1 MYEKA
6 SEDKLKFIQKGLKDY
21 SSQRNYDFGPNS
33 RENTSILSKYISHRI
48 INEYDLVREVLS
60 QYNLQK
66 VDKFIQEIFWR
77 VYWKGWLEHR
87 SEVWRDFVDS
97 DPTYSEEEY
106 KKAINGET
114 GIECFDDWVKELKT
128 ENYLH
133 NHTRMWFASIWIF
146 TLNLPWELGARFFM
160 KHLFDGDAASNT
172 LSWRW
177 VAGIQTQGKNYLA
190 RESNIRKF
198 TNQRYTNTSLNENAL
213 PLENPKIY
221 PLQEVRHLHTKQK
234 YKDLV
239 LFESDLNVNERYS
252 FFKNYENIYLVLLD
266 NKNRN
271 IKLDEKVLNFK
282 RILQEAF
289 ANEISNSQIID
300 EDTFMSLNDK
310 FDVLYPSIGENMDFL
325 DREFKDIDK
334 LHFIGLKEDIYCW
347 QFSKKGFFNFKKNIP
362 EVINY
367 LLHENDLFN
376 YISNLFFYVYKK
388 IFPKHQN

>member
-6 SEDKLKFIQKGLKDY
+6 AEDKSRFIQKGLKDY
-21 SSQRNYDFGPNS
+21 SSKRNYDFGPKS
-33 RENTSILSKYISHRI
+33 RENTSNLSKYISHRI
-48 INEYDLVREVLS
+48 INEYDLVREILS
-60 QYNLQK
+60 EYNLQK
-66 VDKFIQEIFWR
+66 VDKFIQEVFWR

-87 SEVWRDFVDS
+87 PDVWRDFVDS
-97 DPTYSEEEY
+97 DPTYSEEKY

-114 GIECFDDWVKELKT
+114 GIECFDDWVKELKS

-160 KHLFDGDAASNT
+160 KYLFDGDAASNT

-198 TNQRYTNTSLNENAL
+198 TNQRYMNTSLNENAL

-221 PLQEVRHLHTKQK
+221 SLQDVRHLHATQK
-234 YKDLV
+234 YKNLV

-252 FFKNYENIYLVLLD
+252 FFKNYENIFLVLLD

-282 RILQEAF
+282 RTLQEAF
-289 ANEISNSQIID
+289 ASEISNSQIID
-300 EDTFMSLNDK
+300 EDTFLSLNAQ

-376 YISNLFFYVYKK
+376 
-388 IFPKHQN
+388 

>member
-239 LFESDLNVNERYS
+239 LFETDLNVKERYS
-252 FFKNYENIYLVLLD
+252 FFENYDNIYLVLLD

-282 RILQEAF
+282 RTLQEAF

-300 EDTFMSLNDK
+300 EDTFMSFNAQ

-325 DREFKDIDK
+325 VRKFNDIDK

-376 YISNLFFYVYKK
+376 
-388 IFPKHQN
+388 

>member
-6 SEDKLKFIQKGLKDY
+6 SEDKLKFIQKGLRDY
-21 SSQRNYDFGPNS
+21 SSKRNYDLGPES
-33 RENTSILSKYISHRI
+33 RENTSNLSKYISHRI
-48 INEYDLVREVLS
+48 INEYDLVKEVLS

-66 VDKFIQEIFWR
+66 VDKFIQEVFWR

-87 SEVWRDFVDS
+87 PEVWRDFVDS

-198 TNQRYTNTSLNENAL
+198 TNQRYTNTFLNENAL

-239 LFESDLNVNERYS
+239 LFETDLNVKERYS
-252 FFKNYENIYLVLLD
+252 FFENYDNIYLVLLD

-282 RILQEAF
+282 RTLQEAF

-376 YISNLFFYVYKK
+376 
-388 IFPKHQN
+388 

>member
-6 SEDKLKFIQKGLKDY
+6 SEDKLKFIQKGLRDY
-21 SSQRNYDFGPNS
+21 PSKRNYDLGPES
-33 RENTSILSKYISHRI
+33 RENTSNLSKYISHRI
-48 INEYDLVREVLS
+48 INEYDLVKEVLS

-114 GIECFDDWVKELKT
+114 GLECFDDWVKELKT

-221 PLQEVRHLHTKQK
+221 SLQEVRYLNPKQK
-234 YKDLV
+234 YKNLV
-239 LFESDLNVNERYS
+239 LFETDLNVKERYS

-289 ANEISNSQIID
+289 ANKISISLIID
-300 EDTFMSLNDK
+300 EDTFVSLNAQ

-325 DREFKDIDK
+325 NREFKDIDK

-376 YISNLFFYVYKK
+376 
-388 IFPKHQN
+388 

>member
-33 RENTSILSKYISHRI
+33 RENTSNLSKYISHRI

-239 LFESDLNVNERYS
+239 LFETDLNVKERYS
-252 FFKNYENIYLVLLD
+252 FFENYDNIYLVLLD

-282 RILQEAF
+282 RTLQEAF

-376 YISNLFFYVYKK
+376 
-388 IFPKHQN
+388 

>member
-87 SEVWRDFVDS
+87 PEVWRDFVDS

-190 RESNIRKF
+190 RESNIKKF

-239 LFESDLNVNERYS
+239 LFETDLNVKERYS
-252 FFKNYENIYLVLLD
+252 FFENYDNIYLVLLD

-282 RILQEAF
+282 RTLQEAF

-300 EDTFMSLNDK
+300 EDTFMSLNDQ

-376 YISNLFFYVYKK
+376 
-388 IFPKHQN
+388 

>member
-1 MYEKA
+1 MYKKA
-6 SEDKLKFIQKGLKDY
+6 IEDKSKFIQKRLKDY

-33 RENTSILSKYISHRI
+33 RENTSNLSKYISHRI

-87 SEVWRDFVDS
+87 PEVWRDFVDS
-97 DPTYSEEEY
+97 EPTYSEEEY

-239 LFESDLNVNERYS
+239 LFETDLNVKERYS
-252 FFKNYENIYLVLLD
+252 FFENYDNIYLVLLD

-282 RILQEAF
+282 RTLQEAF

-300 EDTFMSLNDK
+300 EDTFMSFNAQ

-325 DREFKDIDK
+325 VREFNDIDK

-376 YISNLFFYVYKK
+376 
-388 IFPKHQN
+388 